1 MVSVT
6 AGKSDVDYLNER
18 PIHISGSGSVLSSV
32 TADDSWKISI
42 DEMRSHEAFF
52 KDKVKKENDAFEKD
66 KIINRLKAE
75 VRDLEMQLACFCKGQ
90 ISCSWCN
97 RGKLCRAKIQ
107 QNSSEWESAKHMA
120 TNCLTRHQSDHPQ
133 PNPFQ

>member
-18 PIHISGSGSVLSSV
+18 PIHFPGSLNERPIHFPGSGSDPSPI

-42 DEMRSHEAFF
+42 DEMKSHEAFF

-66 KIINRLKAE
+66 QIIKRLEVK
-75 VRDLEMQLACFCKGQ
+75 VRDLEM
-90 ISCSWCN
+90 
-97 RGKLCRAKIQ
+97 
-107 QNSSEWESAKHMA
+107 
-120 TNCLTRHQSDHPQ
+120 
-133 PNPFQ
+133 